1 MMKKNL
7 LWDTLQ
13 AVEQVEVA
21 FERTLKTIDDINHR
35 YKLVS
40 AFKRLASKRQHSY
53 EAEIQAAI
61 TAPLAK
67 LPTLYACTKISR
79 APQGSRKKKYR
90 KRKSNVQPK
99 KLDKSITQKIATPYS
114 SSGSA
119 TPASTLHQLDMDM
132 PENVAWTNDMYEF
145 EQQSER
151 IGRTKGNQSYRNRIR
166 RLHEAAQKKLE
177 QESHVINNGHGR
189 QIVHSDQ
196 DQIDHFSDQ
205 NEELSS
211 CDVHCSSSCLC
222 QCEYF

>member
-1 MMKKNL
+1 MMKHNL

-21 FERTLKTIDDINHR
+21 FEQTLKTIDDINHR

-40 AFKRLASKRQHSY
+40 AFKRLANKRQQSY

-61 TAPLAK
+61 TGPLVK
-67 LPTLYACTKISR
+67 LPPLYAYTKIST

-90 KRKSNVQPK
+90 KRKSNVRPK
-99 KLDKSITQKIATPYS
+99 KLDKSFTHKIATPHS

-119 TPASTLHQLDMDM
+119 TPASTLRQLDMEM
-132 PENVAWTNDMYEF
+132 PENVAWTNGMYEF

-177 QESHVINNGHGR
+177 QEQYENNNGHGR
-189 QIVHSDQ
+189 QIMQSEQ
-196 DQIDHFSDQ
+196 GQIEDFSDQ
-205 NEELSS
+205 NEELLP
-211 CDVHCSSSCLC
+211 CNVHCSSSWPC